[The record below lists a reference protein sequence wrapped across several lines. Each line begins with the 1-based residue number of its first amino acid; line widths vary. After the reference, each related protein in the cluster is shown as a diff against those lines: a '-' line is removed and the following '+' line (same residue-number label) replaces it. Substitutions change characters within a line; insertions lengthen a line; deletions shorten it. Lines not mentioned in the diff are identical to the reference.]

1 VYVTRK
7 AMKGSDIANHL
18 INNVIEDCEPL
29 NFDFLDE
36 DVLIAKKRKELNWWI
51 IYFDGA
57 VNIHGNGAKVVI
69 ISPNRKQYPVS
80 IKL

>member
-1 VYVTRK
+1 
-7 AMKGSDIANHL
+7 
-18 INNVIEDCEPL
+18 L

-69 ISPNRKQYPVS
+69 TSPNRKQYPVL